1 RLAIER
7 EELSLHFQPIVHL
20 ATGRLAEL
28 EALARWREA
37 DGGSPGE
44 FIPVA
49 EETGLIVP
57 LGHWVLAQSCRRMAD
72 WRRRHPGRQ
81 DLSISVNLSNKQFSQ
96 PDLIARIDAI
106 LAESGLPGDRL
117 TLEITESV
125 LMENSA
131 KASGMLHE
139 LLARGIRL
147 CVDDFGTGYSSLSYL
162 HSFPLSRLK
171 LDRSF
176 VSRIA
181 ENERNLEI

>member
-1 RLAIER
+1 
-7 EELSLHFQPIVHL
+7 V
-20 ATGRLAEL
+20 T
-28 EALARWREA
+28 
-37 DGGSPGE
+37 
-44 FIPVA
+44 
-49 EETGLIVP
+49 
-57 LGHWVLAQSCRRMAD
+57 
-72 WRRRHPGRQ
+72 
-81 DLSISVNLSNKQFSQ
+81 LSNKQFSQ
-96 PDLIARIDAI
+96 PDLIARIDGI

-125 LMENSA
+125 LMENAA
-131 KASGMLHE
+131 KATGMLHE

-181 ENERNLEI
+181 ENERNLEIVRAVITLAHNLGMEVIAEGVEDGEQLARLTELGCDYGQGFLLCKPAAAEDLEELLAKEHASLTPGR